1 MGCGM
6 RLSRWFRGGGTTL
19 RDRVVKGLQQARD
32 GDADGAIE
40 TIAERF
46 SDALGELRALHEQV
60 DAGWLRLAARLAY
73 RSGDMPM
80 AADFAQQALG
90 KEEDAATWNLL
101 GRVRVWITNA
111 DATTAFQRAVRLQP
125 KAYVA
130 PHRVSRDRF
139 TQMAE
144 AALAG
149 IPDVFLSQMSNTMIV
164 VDDLPDIDAVRNG
177 EDPDLLGLYEGATV
191 LEHGLPERIVLYQRN
206 HENVVAD
213 DRELAE
219 EVRETMRHEVGHHFG
234 MAEDELPY

>member
-1 MGCGM
+1 MP
-6 RLSRWFRGGGTTL
+6 LSRWFRGRVPTL

-32 GDADGAIE
+32 GDADGAIA

-46 SDALGELRALHEQV
+46 SDALMELRGLPGAV

-73 RSGDMPM
+73 RAGDMRT
-80 AADFAQQALG
+80 AADFAQQALASA
-90 KEEDAATWNLL
+90 EDAPTWNLL
-101 GRVRVWITNA
+101 GRILVWLNND
-111 DATTAFQRAVRLQP
+111 DAVTAFRHAAVMRPQI
-125 KAYVA
+125 YGV

-139 TQMAE
+139 ARLAE
-144 AALAG
+144 QALAG
-149 IPDVFLSQMSNTMIV
+149 IPETFQTQMSNTMIV
-164 VDDLPDIDAVRNG
+164 VDDLPDLDAVREG

-191 LEHGLPERIVLYQRN
+191 LEHGLPERIILYQRN
-206 HENVVAD
+206 HENVVSD

>member
-1 MGCGM
+1 MP
-6 RLSRWFRGGGTTL
+6 LSRWFRGGTTSL

-46 SDALGELRALHEQV
+46 SDALAELRALREQV
-60 DAGWLRLAARLAY
+60 DAGWLGLAARLAY
-73 RSGDMPM
+73 RAGDMPM

-90 KEEDAATWNLL
+90 QQEDAATWNLL
-101 GRVRVWITNA
+101 GRIRVWLKNDEA
-111 DATTAFQRAVRLQP
+111 MTAFRRAATLQP
-125 KAYVA
+125 KAYGR
-130 PHRVSRDRF
+130 PHRVSRDHFVRL
-139 TQMAE
+139 AE

-149 IPDVFLSQMSNTMIV
+149 IPETFQAQMSNTMIV
-164 VDDLPDIDAVRNG
+164 VDDLPDIDAVREG

>member
-1 MGCGM
+1 MTDM
-6 RLSRWFRGGGTTL
+6 PLSRWFRGGAPPL
-19 RDRVVKGLQQARD
+19 RDRVVKALQQARD
-32 GDADGAIE
+32 GDADGAIA

-46 SDALGELRALHEQV
+46 SDALAELRGLPGPV

-73 RSGDMPM
+73 RAGDMPA
-80 AADFAQQALG
+80 AADFAQQALAG
-90 KEEDAATWNLL
+90 DEDAATWNLL
-101 GRVRVWITNA
+101 GRIRVWLRND
-111 DATTAFQRAVRLQP
+111 DAVTAFRRAASLHPQDYGV
-125 KAYVA
+125 

-139 TQMAE
+139 ARLAE
-144 AALAG
+144 QALAG
-149 IPDVFLSQMSNTMIV
+149 IPEAFQAQMSNTLIV
-164 VDDLPDIDAVRNG
+164 VDDLPTIEAVREG

-206 HENVVAD
+206 HENVVSD